1 MKAITGYK
9 QKDFV
14 EVALLF
20 EADGLGVHR
29 SIIGKTVTEFDVF
42 TISHVQSGNAIVIA
56 IDGLEAAKKCLKW
69 IAAQAKEAGYPMA
82 EIKGNIREER
92 GDRRNKLIDIVKQ
105 ARELFI
111 KEEPEW

>member
-20 EADGLGVHR
+20 EEDGLGVHR
-29 SIIGKTVTEFDVF
+29 SIIGKTVTEFDIF
-42 TISHVQSGNAIVIA
+42 TISHVQSGNAILTA
-56 IDGLEAAKKCLKW
+56 IDELQVAKKCLKW

-82 EIKGNIREER
+82 EIKGNIRDER
-92 GDRRNKLIDIVKQ
+92 SDRRTKLLDIVRQ
-105 ARELFI
+105 ARELFMQ
-111 KEEPEW
+111 EEGEW